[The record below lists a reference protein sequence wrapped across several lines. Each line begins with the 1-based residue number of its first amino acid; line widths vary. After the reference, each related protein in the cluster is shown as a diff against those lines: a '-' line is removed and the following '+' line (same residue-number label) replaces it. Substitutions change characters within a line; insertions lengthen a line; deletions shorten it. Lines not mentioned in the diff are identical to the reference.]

1 MNIDVITYNNLLRL
15 VDNMLNKGIIPT
27 ITHDLIADA
36 IRQAYGCRQEDRNTT
51 MNSVDV
57 QKVIFNPPATI
68 VFWGDGTKTVVK
80 TMSEEPFDMYHG
92 FTAALAKK
100 VYGNSTRVR
109 KLVHKFED
117 SYYKAHAEEIVH
129 KFDDSYRKARAEETN
144 QPAPEAEVHCAR
156 RQNWVETH
164 TDSKSTGI
172 STQKR
177 EAKC

>member
-36 IRQAYGCRQEDRNTT
+36 IRQTYEDRNTT
-51 MNSVDV
+51 MNAVDA

-80 TMSEEPFDMYHG
+80 RMHGEPFDMYHG

-109 KLVHKFED
+109 KIVYKFED
-117 SYYKAHAEEIVH
+117 SYY
-129 KFDDSYRKARAEETN
+129 KARAEETN
-144 QPAPEAEVHCAR
+144 QPAPEAAVHCAR
-156 RQNWVETH
+156 RQNWAETH

-172 STQKR
+172 STRRR

>member
-1 MNIDVITYNNLLRL
+1 MNMGVDVITYNNMLRFI
-15 VDNMLNKGIIPT
+15 DNMLNTGR
-27 ITHDLIADA
+27 ITSNMHDLIADA
-36 IRQAYGCRQEDRNTT
+36 IRQTYGFGQEDRNTT
-51 MNSVDV
+51 MNAVDA

-109 KLVHKFED
+109 KIVHKFED

-129 KFDDSYRKARAEETN
+129 KFEDSYCKARAEETKR
-144 QPAPEAEVHCAR
+144 PASACFPFHLSCGSKIE
-156 RQNWVETH
+156 
-164 TDSKSTGI
+164 DSNDD
-172 STQKR
+172 
-177 EAKC
+177 AH

>member
-1 MNIDVITYNNLLRL
+1 MNMGVDVITYNNMLRFI
-15 VDNMLNKGIIPT
+15 DNMLDTGR
-27 ITHDLIADA
+27 ITSNMHDLIADA
-36 IRQAYGCRQEDRNTT
+36 IRQTYGFGQEDRNTT
-51 MNSVDV
+51 MNAVDV

-80 TMSEEPFDMYHG
+80 RMHGEPFDMYHG

-109 KLVHKFED
+109 KIVHKFED
-117 SYYKAHAEEIVH
+117 SYY
-129 KFDDSYRKARAEETN
+129 KARAEETN

-156 RQNWVETH
+156 RQNWAEMP

>member
-1 MNIDVITYNNLLRL
+1 MNMDVITYNNLLRL
-15 VDNMLNKGIIPT
+15 VNNMMNKGIIPT

-68 VFWGDGTKTVVK
+68 VFWSDGTKTVVK
-80 TMSEEPFDMYHG
+80 RMHGEPFDMYHG

-109 KLVHKFED
+109 KIVHKFED
-117 SYYKAHAEEIVH
+117 SYHKAH
-129 KFDDSYRKARAEETN
+129 AEETN

-156 RQNWVETH
+156 RQNWAETH

>member
-36 IRQAYGCRQEDRNTT
+36 IRQTYEDRNTT
-51 MNSVDV
+51 MNAVDA

-80 TMSEEPFDMYHG
+80 RMHGEPFDMYHG

-109 KLVHKFED
+109 KIVHKFED
-117 SYYKAHAEEIVH
+117 SYY
-129 KFDDSYRKARAEETN
+129 KARAEETN
-144 QPAPEAEVHCAR
+144 QPAPEAAVHCAR
-156 RQNWVETH
+156 RQNWAETH

-172 STQKR
+172 STRRR